1 MYFMMICTWE
11 PKDEREVRT
20 KMANWEWPREVK
32 KVLYGF
38 QDLQGRRSIWVIES
52 DEIGLIATR
61 AAWIDLLKFEIFP
74 VYPIGATKVLLRK

>member
-1 MYFMMICTWE
+1 MYFTMICTWE

-20 KMANWEWPREVK
+20 KMANWEWPKEVQ
-32 KVLYGF
+32 KVLFGF

-74 VYPIGATKVLLRK
+74 VYPIGATKALLRK

>member
-20 KMANWEWPREVK
+20 KMANWEWPKEVK
-32 KVLYGF
+32 TVLFGF
-38 QDLQGRRSIWVIES
+38 QDLQGRRSIWVIEC

-74 VYPIGATKVLLRK
+74 VYPIGATKALLKK

>member
-11 PKDEREVRT
+11 SKDEREVRT
-20 KMANWEWPREVK
+20 KMANWEWPKEVK
-32 KVLYGF
+32 KVLFGF

-74 VYPIGATKVLLRK
+74 IYPIGATKALLRK